1 MRISDWSSDVCSSD
15 LQSPIAIL
23 IAVIDA
29 PPIARRPLDERRMA
43 ARPPFFGRRG
53 GANERVAGAIL
64 PRPMDRPRARGDHHM
79 AGRRTRRAADRGDHV
94 IIVDVAGELQ
104 IGRSSARE
112 KGSKYV

>member
-1 MRISDWSSDVCSSD
+1 MRCLSFFLSVYGDHRKLHVLTHAFPSPRASDPQR
-15 LQSPIAIL
+15 LPPQSPIAIL

-64 PRPMDRPRARGDHHM
+64 PRPMDRPRARGDHH
-79 AGRRTRRAADRGDHV
+79 T
-94 IIVDVAGELQ
+94 
-104 IGRSSARE
+104 IGRASGRE
-112 KGSKYV
+112 RVCQYV